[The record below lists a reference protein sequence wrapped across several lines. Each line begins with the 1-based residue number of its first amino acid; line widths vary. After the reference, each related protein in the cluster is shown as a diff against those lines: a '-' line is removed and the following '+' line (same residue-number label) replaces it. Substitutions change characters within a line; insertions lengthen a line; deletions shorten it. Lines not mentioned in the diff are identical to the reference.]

1 MLTHN
6 NFYSAAEKIDVIL
19 NAKKASLLNKARLFA
34 LIRFDKSSENYF
46 FEKVQSADY
55 FTFLKAL
62 GYFLPCKM
70 PPPVESKEGKG
81 YFTIPAWNVLSYL
94 EKISAHAKDKG
105 GERYGKELMGIINA
119 VTEYH
124 VKNNKV
130 LDNYRTWGCFVRIL
144 TNLPND
150 VVVSYLHERQI
161 IVGKDW
167 LKVWLESK
175 FDNIVP
181 ASDIST
187 KLLPKFLTDKTDDVK
202 IAEQIIDVITDVK
215 DDFFKEDHVE
225 KIGLFEKRKDPK
237 TTVDAYWLL
246 EAFKKNAQR
255 IGELCSVGMILSLA
269 NKLSAILCKEREDH
283 QVLIELEAR
292 TYRMEAKRANGFSFQ
307 FNVEMLHQDEID
319 ALSPEDRYF
328 GMLKIRGDG
337 LHQFPLANIKDVESF
352 VSSARTQILS
362 HAKTA
367 ILHQCPDLNKKLSNL
382 YNGLYADY
390 SSIWMKSIASEPE
403 RGMSDAKEIL
413 AVLIRDVLL
422 AKCKLDS
429 SKGNAILEEFLSPD
443 YQFPLFRRLAL
454 FAIGNCWSEE
464 YKKLFWVFL
473 DKNPDAFED
482 SNYEV
487 ELFKLLQANEQKLD
501 KVVEKPRLKALISA
515 GPKDLRYKEDDEDKR
530 MKFIAHWKQK
540 WYLALSADS
549 NFQDL
554 LEVQKKITGVEEVKP
569 PSESAFIET
578 HWGEGRSP
586 LDKDAILGLRIPDLV
601 EKLAEFKSK
610 GVWEG
615 PTEEGLAE
623 ALKSAVKENPNK
635 YVNDLA
641 AFQTVNYRYVYS
653 ILNGIADAWKEKKTF
668 DWGKVFEFSLLYLN
682 KPDFLESGKKA
693 QGEDW
698 HPYHIWI
705 LSVLADLIQEGSR
718 DDSWSFAEEYFV
730 KADEILV
737 AIFSILK
744 KQPQKE
750 EKTHSNFVTEAL
762 NTTYGRTIIALI
774 LSGLRKARIQDK
786 KEARSATRWDPTQY
800 ENLLKDNVIEA
811 YTLLGQ
817 YMPNLLY
824 LNRSWVEEKIVGF
837 EALNEG
843 EIKWKAFMEGYLFG
857 HRLYQDLY
865 KLMRKHYIKGIDSSF
880 KGDRAENRLVQ
891 HITIGYLRGT
901 EPLDST
907 DSLFKRILDKWD
919 AKQYKEIVSFF
930 WSESRRIVED
940 AEKKEIE
947 QEAADIKDRI
957 LKFWA
962 WTYDQKEIV
971 QNKLK
976 VEYSSF
982 LSDLARLTIL
992 LDKINAEYAKW
1003 LVLIAPYAGPDFD
1016 STFFIEYLNKFSD
1029 EESCGYFGSIFLEM
1043 LNVSTPI
1050 YHEEHIVAIVEK
1062 IYRSGDKA
1070 AADKICNIYGSRG
1083 FEFLRKTYE
1092 QWNGKNKVKA

>member
-1 MLTHN
+1 MRN
-6 NFYSAAEKIDVIL
+6 VFYSKARKIDSVI
-19 NAKKASLLNKARLFA
+19 SLKRPNFFSKIRILL
-34 LIRFDKSSENYF
+34 LIAFDKSCENYF
-46 FEKVQSADY
+46 FERVQSVSC
-55 FTFLKAL
+55 FNFLKMC
-62 GYFLPCKM
+62 GYFLPGRM
-70 PPPVESKEGKG
+70 PTPIESKEGKG
-81 YFTIPAWNVLSYL
+81 YFTIPSWNVLPYL
-94 EKISAHAKDKG
+94 EKISTYAKDKG
-105 GERYGKELMGIINA
+105 DARYGEELMGIISA

-144 TNLPND
+144 INLPND
-150 VVVSYLHERQI
+150 IVVSYLHERQI
-161 IVGKDW
+161 SVGNDW

-187 KLLPKFLTDKTDDVK
+187 KLLPKYLTDKADDVK
-202 IAEQIIDVITDVK
+202 VAEQIIDVITNIK
-215 DDFFKEDHVE
+215 DDFFEGEDVK
-225 KIGLFEKRKDPK
+225 KIGMFEKRKDPK

-246 EAFKKNAQR
+246 ESFKKNAQR
-255 IGELCSVGMILSLA
+255 IGESCSVGIILSLA
-269 NKLSAILCKEREDH
+269 NKLKVILCKEREDH
-283 QVLIELEAR
+283 QVLIELGSH
-292 TYRMEAKRANGFSFQ
+292 TYRIEVKRTNGFSFLL
-307 FNVEMLHQDEID
+307 NVEKLHQEEID

-328 GMLKIRGDG
+328 GMLKIKGEVLR
-337 LHQFPLANIKDVESF
+337 QFSLADIKDVESF

-367 ILHQCPDLNKKLSNL
+367 FLHQCPDLNKKLSNL

-413 AVLIRDVLL
+413 TVLIRDVLL
-422 AKCKLDS
+422 AKCKFES
-429 SKGNAILEEFLSPD
+429 SKGKAIVEEFLSPD

-487 ELFKLLQANEQKLD
+487 ELFKLLQANERELD

-515 GPKDLRYKEDDEDKR
+515 GPKDLRYKEDDEDKKK
-530 MKFIAHWKQK
+530 KFIAHWKQK

-549 NFQDL
+549 DFNDL
-554 LEVQKKITGVEEVKP
+554 LEAQKKITGVEEVRP

-601 EKLAEFKSK
+601 GKLAEFKSK

-623 ALKSAVKENPNK
+623 ALKSAVKEDPNK

-668 DWGKVFEFSLLYLN
+668 DWGKVFDFSLLYLN

-718 DDSWSFAEEYFV
+718 DDAWSFAEEYFV
-730 KADEILV
+730 KADEILS
-737 AIFSILK
+737 AIVLILK
-744 KQPQKE
+744 KQPHKE
-750 EKTHSNFVTEAL
+750 EKTHSNYVTEAL
-762 NTTYGRTIIALI
+762 NTTYGRAIIALI
-774 LSGLRKARIQDK
+774 LLGLRKARVQDK
-786 KEARSATRWDPTQY
+786 KEATPTTRWNPAQY
-800 ENLLKDNVIEA
+800 ENLLRDNVIEA

-824 LNRSWVEEKIVGF
+824 LNRSWAEEKIVSF
-837 EALNEG
+837 EALNAE
-843 EIKWKAFMEGYLFG
+843 EIRWKAFMEGYLFG

-865 KLMRKHYIKGIDSSF
+865 KLMRKHYIKGIDSCF

-901 EPLDST
+901 ESLDGT
-907 DSLFKRILDKWD
+907 DSLLKKILDKWD

-930 WSESRRIVED
+930 WSESRRIVEG

-976 VEYSSF
+976 GEYSSF

-1003 LVLIAPYAGPDFD
+1003 LVHIAPYVGPDFD

-1043 LNVSTPI
+1043 LKVSTPT

-1062 IYRSGDKA
+1062 IYRSGDKV

-1083 FEFLRKTYE
+1083 FEFLRKIYE